1 MVHNRNKRS
10 GSGYR
15 VRPTDRLSTG
25 QKIFLTVMSI
35 SLIAYVAIQLMRTH
49 G

>member
-15 VRPTDRLSTG
+15 VYPDGLSGG

-35 SLIAYVAIQLMRTH
+35 SLIAYVAIQLVKLY